1 LWQGDKALMLE
12 QLPRRDAEETIHRL
26 ASKSKMR
33 AFLERQGFDFDSIKE
48 QIELLREFEALD
60 DPNHLLNAP
69 FEPKHTIDRNKIDP
83 TRYSDGTYQVFY
95 GALEAETAKTEIKY
109 HYGQLALG
117 DPNKRRTV
125 YYMHFTCRLNGVM
138 KDLREKQEEWPLL
151 VEKDRS
157 VAYPFCNPLGKEA
170 VLEGLDGLYAP
181 SAREAGG
188 TCTPVF
194 QRRALSSPNEE
205 ALVALSYRGDS
216 GEIHVDAA
224 PVR

>member
-1 LWQGDKALMLE
+1 MLE
-12 QLPRRDAEETIHRL
+12 ELPRREARETIHRL
-26 ASKSKMR
+26 ASKINMR
-33 AFLERQGFDFDSIKE
+33 AFLERQGFDFESIKE
-48 QIELLREFEALD
+48 QIELLGEFGALD
-60 DPNHLLNAP
+60 DVNRLLDAP
-69 FEPKHTIDRNKIDP
+69 FEPKHTIDRNRIDP

-109 HYGQLALG
+109 HYGRMALG
-117 DPNKRRTV
+117 DPAKRRTV
-125 YYMHFTCRLNGVM
+125 YYMHFTCQFNGVI
-138 KDLREKQEEWPLL
+138 KDLAEKQEEWPLL

-157 VAYPFCNPLGKEA
+157 IAYPFCNALGKEA

-205 ALVALSYRGDS
+205 ALVALSYPGDS